1 MNQNNRFTSRNVETF
16 ADQIRRARIAKQ
28 NRNLKNFFF
37 SNGIQVNSTQRSR
50 RQFTA
55 RREENNF
62 NRRNFDN
69 NSNRRQIFLNRAQN
83 NYNPQIRIRNLNSNP
98 RTNRRQRNPQSINN
112 NNNNNNNSNGY
123 GNFTRNRQ
131 RIGFINRSNQNR
143 NGNRQITYRNYN
155 NFSNGNQQNP
165 PKNSNQMKRGVNRLN
180 RRGPKQ
186 RSQAN
191 KLSIENIAVDAN
203 NNELAEIFS
212 PYGKI
217 VKCSII
223 YDENNRS
230 TGKGIVE
237 FDSIDASKLAKN
249 DLNGKKEIKLIFL
262 ILISN

>member
-1 MNQNNRFTSRNVETF
+1 MNQNNRFRSRNVETF

-37 SNGIQVNSTQRSR
+37 SNGIQVNSNQRSR
-50 RQFTA
+50 RQYTT

-62 NRRNFDN
+62 NRRTFDN
-69 NSNRRQIFLNRAQN
+69 NNNRRRVFLNRAQN
-83 NYNPQIRIRNLNSNP
+83 NYNPQIRKRNINSNSN
-98 RTNRRQRNPQSINN
+98 TNRRQIYSQPTNSNN
-112 NNNNNNNSNGY
+112 NNRNG
-123 GNFTRNRQ
+123 NISRKRRQ
-131 RIGFINRSNQNR
+131 RIGFINRGNQNT
-143 NGNRQITYRNYN
+143 NGNRQIIYRNYN
-155 NFSNGNQQNP
+155 NFGNNNQQVQPN
-165 PKNSNQMKRGVNRLN
+165 NSNQMRRGLNRLN

-191 KLSIENIAVDAN
+191 KLSIENIAIDTN

-237 FDSIDASKLAKN
+237 FDSVDASKLAKN
-249 DLNGKKEIKLIFL
+249 DLNGKKI
-262 ILISN
+262 